1 MKNNGTFGL
10 IDDLSINYNGN
21 RLLKVTDAAEALNYN
36 GALDFHDGADAT
48 SEYTYDGNGALTKD
62 SNRGIK
68 DITYDYGHHPDYIN
82 MNQGKKSNNI
92 TNDYTPDGRKLYSSH
107 RITIT
112 NANGIARKTTTDL
125 YIDGLIVRD
134 GVPFMWQF
142 DGGYVD
148 LDANG
153 AATCWNYYVTDH
165 LGSTRMVVDSNNN
178 VKETINYYPFGTEMR
193 MEAPAQ
199 MAGDTWQPYRFTS
212 KELDKQNGLN
222 WYDFGAR
229 WFDVA
234 GVPMWTSVDP
244 LAEKYYPFT
253 PYAYCAGDPV
263 NKFDPD
269 GKKSYL
275 IIWASD
281 SHHYGH
287 AAFAVDNYK
296 CDSKNGTMAPDGT
309 VTCYSLFPINSYT
322 KKQAIKDEK
331 VRGLFL
337 VSQNVTLEAIKNNE
351 FGSGED
357 YKPDGILEINSDYS
371 HDSDAKQHMED
382 EMRSNKGYQGRS
394 RNCST
399 FAREGVKK
407 ATGEDVKGEESSLL
421 LFKYVTPNKLFQD
434 TKKIKDTKTIVD
446 PNGKEKNSF
455 VEY

>member
-1 MKNNGTFGL
+1 MHGL
-10 IDDLSINYNGN
+10 N
-21 RLLKVTDAAEALNYN
+21 
-36 GALDFHDGADAT
+36 
-48 SEYTYDGNGALTKD
+48 
-62 SNRGIK
+62 
-68 DITYDYGHHPDYIN
+68 TYDYG
-82 MNQGKKSNNI
+82 
-92 TNDYTPDGRKLYSSH
+92 
-107 RITIT
+107 
-112 NANGIARKTTTDL
+112 AR
-125 YIDGLIVRD
+125 
-134 GVPFMWQF
+134 Q
-142 DGGYVD
+142 
-148 LDANG
+148 
-153 AATCWNYYVTDH
+153 
-165 LGSTRMVVDSNNN
+165 
-178 VKETINYYPFGTEMR
+178 
-193 MEAPAQ
+193 
-199 MAGDTWQPYRFTS
+199 
-212 KELDKQNGLN
+212 
-222 WYDFGAR
+222 YDPILAR
-229 WFDVA
+229 WDR
-234 GVPMWTSVDP
+234 VDP

>member
-1 MKNNGTFGL
+1 MKN
-10 IDDLSINYNGN
+10 I
-21 RLLKVTDAAEALNYN
+21 RLRHIILFLQMAVSVTPIRAGISTDYLLGGVLTLK
-36 GALDFHDGADAT
+36 
-48 SEYTYDGNGALTKD
+48 
-62 SNRGIK
+62 
-68 DITYDYGHHPDYIN
+68 
-82 MNQGKKSNNI
+82 
-92 TNDYTPDGRKLYSSH
+92 DGRIDKCYFE
-107 RITIT
+107 
-112 NANGIARKTTTDL
+112 GGFARAFETSATTDRF
-125 YIDGLIVRD
+125 V
-134 GVPFMWQF
+134 F
-142 DGGYVD
+142 
-148 LDANG
+148 
-153 AATCWNYYVTDH
+153 YYYNQDH
-165 LGSTRMVVDSNNN
+165 LGNNREVVDIKGRIHQ
-178 VKETINYYPFGTEMR
+178 VTNYYPFG
-193 MEAPAQ
+193 APYADEN
-199 MAGDTWQPYRFTS
+199 AIKGESLQPYKYNG
-212 KELDKQNGLN
+212 KELDLMHGLN
-222 WYDFGAR
+222 TYDYGAR
-229 WFDVA
+229 QYDPILLKWDR
-234 GVPMWTSVDP
+234 VDQ
-244 LAEKYYPFT
+244 LAEDNT
-253 PYAYCAGDPV
+253 NVSPYMYCAGNPV
-263 NKFDPD
+263 NLIDPD

-407 ATGEDVKGEESSLL
+407 QQERMS
-421 LFKYVTPNKLFQD
+421 
-434 TKKIKDTKTIVD
+434 
-446 PNGKEKNSF
+446 KEKKVLCYYLNM
-455 VEY
+455 

>member
-92 TNDYTPDGRKLYSSH
+92 TNDYTPDGWKLSSSH

-112 NANGIARKTTTDL
+112 NANGIARKTTTNL